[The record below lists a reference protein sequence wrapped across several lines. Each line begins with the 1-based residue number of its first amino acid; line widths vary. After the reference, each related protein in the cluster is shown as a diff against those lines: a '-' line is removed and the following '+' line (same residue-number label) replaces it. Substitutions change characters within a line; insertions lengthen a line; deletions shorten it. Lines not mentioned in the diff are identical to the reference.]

1 MGPQTR
7 HYDPDWFGAAK
18 VAFNSSFS
26 SPDVPVAIMQAC
38 CGDICPSPICG
49 PLGKVD
55 ERGPRPASFGQG
67 LKNVVG
73 KGIGEALAGMV
84 GEYLL
89 NTVDL
94 APLPSTSRS
103 KRKKSTKKPSPDS
116 LAIQSS
122 THLWVP
128 SKDFAP
134 SNVLPSPILPSSL
147 SLLSPANFG
156 IVTIAGTASGGNP
169 FLYKR
174 IGSGYASNTLPPS
187 HPQNPKT
194 PLPFPASFYISKA
207 APDSLPLTVIVINQ
221 TVAIA
226 TVPGE
231 PTITAG
237 HRIEKAIKEETGAK
251 HCIVLGFC
259 GDYAGYW
266 VTEEEYEQQ
275 QYEGSR

>member
-1 MGPQTR
+1 
-7 HYDPDWFGAAK
+7 
-18 VAFNSSFS
+18 
-26 SPDVPVAIMQAC
+26 
-38 CGDICPSPICG
+38 
-49 PLGKVD
+49 
-55 ERGPRPASFGQG
+55 
-67 LKNVVG
+67 
-73 KGIGEALAGMV
+73 MV
-84 GEYLL
+84 GEYLS
-89 NTVDL
+89 NTEVA
-94 APLPSTSRS
+94 APPPSRSRS
-103 KRKKSTKKPSPDS
+103 KRKKITTTTTTTTTKTTPSPDS

-122 THLWVP
+122 MHLWIP
-128 SKDFAP
+128 SEDFAP
-134 SNVLPSPILPSSL
+134 SDVLPSPILPTSL

-194 PLPFPASFYISKA
+194 PLPFPASFYISRA

-237 HRIEKAIKEETGAK
+237 HRIEKAIKEETGAQ